1 MRNSTACH
9 LSVSEALPP
18 GCLYARG
25 RFAFELQSL
34 PPEGRLRIAA
44 RQWGRV
50 WLNGVPL
57 GRLFVRHHEGE
68 WRYHEFDL
76 RPHLRVGRNVVAV
89 LLHTLGA
96 PGIHIPGT
104 QPRQPIL
111 MRAEGGAGAADFSA
125 ADGWRFAPADE
136 FLPAPRHNDLIGH
149 EELRDLRREEPE
161 WRLASYD
168 DCAWRPAASCH
179 QAPATFLPA
188 PHRPLREEIHVP
200 ARIVEQG
207 RHCPAWAA
215 QSFPPSARH
224 AWWRIRPA
232 PAARPLHFFHGYRL
246 GSRLLVDGQERELP
260 LFPPMDWVTVY
271 GSTFLEVS
279 GKAHEIL
286 GSYPKRPD
294 LPYAASVPP
303 LAFGWAQAPEGGDR
317 IEWAES
323 PEGPWTQGRLEP
335 DWEHQRMLDQ
345 IARRRLCTLGPDGV
359 VDLRVTDETAALVF
373 EFPRSITML
382 PVLEFADASAGVE
395 VELVYSERLSPMP
408 GLRFPAVYRD
418 RALLRA
424 GPQTWSVALQYKSAR
439 YLEVIIRAPGGF
451 AHLRRVAA
459 VYRHYDYD
467 ETGRFESSEPR
478 LNAIW
483 EICRNTM
490 EAGSQDFIMDGPWRE
505 QMLYIGDN
513 FVHNQ
518 AAYHLY
524 DNLEIVRWQH
534 QLYAQGQMPD
544 GIFQPNQPCRTPP
557 AEYRLLDQTILWPI
571 QLEHHWQHTADRAFI
586 AGLLPNVVRLLDG
599 FQNLFGTGAGADP
612 RLRGLTG
619 WNWVDHP
626 GMLDGREL
634 RSIRHDGI
642 PTAINLLYVMA
653 LRSAARLLRE
663 CGGAPGDLEQAGRF
677 DRLRQELAAALRE
690 RHWDGG
696 RKVYADCEVEGRPS
710 PEVSLHVNLLAILAG
725 LAEAPAELLA
735 RTWKQPGVLQPCGVF
750 FHIHLLEVLH
760 RLGERAAVLR
770 EIRQQWGA
778 FLDAGL
784 TTTPENTVCNDD
796 WWASV
801 GHPWGASPSVYL
813 IRSIAGLSPLAPGWK
828 RVAVNPFLGDLR
840 KVRVTVPT
848 PQGLI
853 EAEFY
858 QTESGVAGRIA
869 VPPGVEVE
877 FTEPSTRRRV
887 EVMTVTLNRCGA
899 GSVLDRSVATC
910 DANASDLCREISR
923 QSLQQS
929 SRQSLGCGREPAPEG
944 EPHE

>member
-1 MRNSTACH
+1 MTPGKPESID
-9 LSVSEALPP
+9 VSGVLPP

-25 RFAFELQSL
+25 RFAFDLQTM

-57 GRLFVRHHEGE
+57 GRLYVRCHEDE
-68 WRYHEFDL
+68 WRYLEFDL
-76 RPHLRVGRNVVAV
+76 RPHLRLGRNVVAV
-89 LLHTLGA
+89 LLHSHGA
-96 PGIHIPGT
+96 PGIQIPGV
-104 QPRQPIL
+104 PPVQPIWL
-111 MRAEGGAGAADFSA
+111 RAEGSAGAADFSA
-125 ADGWRFAPADE
+125 TEGWRFAPADE
-136 FLPAPRHNDLIGH
+136 FLPAPRLNDLIGH
-149 EELRDLRREEPE
+149 EELLDLRREETE

-168 DCAWRPAASCH
+168 DRAWRTAAPCRS
-179 QAPATFLPA
+179 APTAFLPA
-188 PHRPLREEIHVP
+188 PHRPLSEEIHVP

-207 RHCPAWAA
+207 RLCPAWAA
-215 QSFPPSARH
+215 QSFPPSPRH
-224 AWWRIRPA
+224 SWWRVGPA

-246 GSRLLVDGQERELP
+246 GSRLRVDGQEQELP
-260 LFPPMDWVTVY
+260 LYPPMDWVTVY
-271 GSTFLEVS
+271 GSTLLDASE
-279 GKAHEIL
+279 KAHKIL
-286 GSYPKRPD
+286 GSYPKRPE
-294 LPYAASVPP
+294 LPFAAPVPP
-303 LAFGWAQAPEGGDR
+303 LAFGWTQLPEGGDR

-323 PEGPWTQGRLEP
+323 PEGPWTQGRIEP

-345 IARRRLCTLGPDGV
+345 IAPRQLCTLGPDGV
-359 VDLRVTDETAALVF
+359 VDVRVTDETVALVF

-395 VELVYSERLSPMP
+395 VELIYSERLSPMP
-408 GLRFPAVYRD
+408 GLRFPAAYRD
-418 RALLRA
+418 RAVLRA
-424 GPQTWSVALQYKSAR
+424 GPQNWDVALQYKSAR
-439 YLEVIIRAPGGF
+439 CLEVIIRAPGGF

-459 VYRHYDYD
+459 VFQHYDYD

-524 DNLEIVRWQH
+524 SNLEIVRWQH

-544 GIFQPNQPCRTPP
+544 GLFQPNQPCRTPP
-557 AEYRLLDQTILWPI
+557 DQYRLLDQTILWPI

-586 AGLLPNVVRLLDG
+586 AGLLPNVVRMLDG
-599 FQNLFGTGAGADP
+599 FQSLFGKGADADP

-626 GMLDGREL
+626 GLLDGRDM

-642 PTAINLLYVMA
+642 PTAVNVLYVMA
-653 LRSAARLLRE
+653 LQSAARLLRE

-677 DRLRQELAAALRE
+677 DQVRARLDSCLRKH
-690 RHWDGG
+690 HWDGG
-696 RKVYADCEVEGRPS
+696 RQVYADCNVEGRPS

-725 LAEAPAELLA
+725 LAEAPADLLA
-735 RTWKQPGVLQPCGVF
+735 RTWNRPGVLQLCGVF
-750 FHIHLLEVLH
+750 FRIHLLEVLH
-760 RLGERAAVLR
+760 RLGQRDAVLR

-813 IRSIAGLSPLAPGWK
+813 IRSIAGLSPLEPGWT

-858 QTESGVAGRIA
+858 QSKGGVAGRIA
-869 VPPGVEVE
+869 VPHGVHVQIMEPERMRFEV
-877 FTEPSTRRRV
+877 V
-887 EVMTVTLNRCGA
+887 ETGA
-899 GSVLDRSVATC
+899 AR
-910 DANASDLCREISR
+910 
-923 QSLQQS
+923 
-929 SRQSLGCGREPAPEG
+929 
-944 EPHE
+944 

>member
-1 MRNSTACH
+1 MMQEKTASLDISGA
-9 LSVSEALPP
+9 LSP

-25 RFAFELQSL
+25 RFAVDLQFL

-57 GRLFVRHHEGE
+57 GQLYVRCHADE
-68 WRYHEFDL
+68 WRYQEFNL
-76 RPHLRVGRNVVAV
+76 LPHLRVGRNVVAV
-89 LLHTLGA
+89 LLHSVGT
-96 PGIHIPGT
+96 PGIQIPGV
-104 QPRQPIL
+104 PPAQPIW
-111 MRAEGGAGAADFSA
+111 MRAEGGAGAADFA
-125 ADGWRFAPADE
+125 TADGWRFAPADE
-136 FLPAPRHNDLIGH
+136 FRPAPRHNDLIGH
-149 EELRDLRREEPE
+149 EELRDFRRDEPE
-161 WRLASYD
+161 WRLPSYD
-168 DCAWRPAASCH
+168 DRGWCTAAPCR
-179 QAPATFLPA
+179 QAPTQFLPA
-188 PHRPLREEIHVP
+188 PHRPLREEVHVP

-207 RHCPAWAA
+207 RLCPAWAA
-215 QSFPPSARH
+215 QSFPLSARH
-224 AWWRIRPA
+224 CWWRIRPA

-246 GSRLLVDGQERELP
+246 GSRLLVDSREQELP
-260 LFPPMDWVTVY
+260 LFPRMDWGTVY
-271 GSTFLEVS
+271 GSTLLDAAETP
-279 GKAHEIL
+279 HEIL

-294 LPYAASVPP
+294 LPYAAPLPP
-303 LAFGWAQAPEGGDR
+303 LAFGWTQLPGGGDR
-317 IEWAES
+317 IEWAET
-323 PEGPWTQGRLEP
+323 PAGPWTEGRIAP
-335 DWEHQRMLDQ
+335 DWEHQRMLDR
-345 IARRRLCTLGPDGV
+345 IEPRRLSSHGPDGV
-359 VDLRVTDETAALVF
+359 VDLRVSDDTVALVF

-382 PVLEFADASAGVE
+382 PVLEFADATAGVE
-395 VELVYSERLSPMP
+395 VELIYSERLSPMP

-418 RALLRA
+418 RAVLRK
-424 GPQTWSVALQYKSAR
+424 GPQTWDVALQYKSAR
-439 YLEVIIRAPGGF
+439 YLEVIIHAPGGS

-459 VYRHYDYD
+459 VFRHYNYD
-467 ETGRFESSEPR
+467 ETGRFESSDTR

-524 DNLEIVRWQH
+524 GNLELVRWQH

-557 AEYRLLDQTILWPI
+557 DQYRLLDQTILWPI

-599 FQNLFGTGAGADP
+599 FQNLFGKGADADP

-626 GMLDGREL
+626 GLRDGREL

-653 LRSAARLLRE
+653 LHSAARLLRE
-663 CGGAPGDLEQAGRF
+663 CGGQPEELAQAGRF
-677 DRLRQELAAALRE
+677 DRVGQGVAAALRE

-696 RKVYADCEVEGRPS
+696 RQVYADCEVAGQPS

-725 LAEAPAELLA
+725 IAEAPAELLA
-735 RTWKQPGVLQPCGVF
+735 RTWNQPGVLQPCGVF

-760 RLGERAAVLR
+760 RLGKRDAVLR

-784 TTTPENTVCNDD
+784 TTTPEYTPLNGD
-796 WWASV
+796 WWGSV
-801 GHPWGASPSVYL
+801 GHPWCASPCVYL
-813 IRSIAGLSPLAPGWK
+813 IRSIAGLYPLEPGWS
-828 RVAVNPFLGDLR
+828 RVAVNPFLEDLR
-840 KVRVTVPT
+840 KLRVAVPT

-858 QTESGVAGRIA
+858 QTERGVAGRIT
-869 VPPGVEVE
+869 VPRGVEVE
-877 FTEPSTRRRV
+877 FTDPTTRRLV
-887 EVMTVTLNRCGA
+887 EVIA
-899 GSVLDRSVATC
+899 
-910 DANASDLCREISR
+910 
-923 QSLQQS
+923 
-929 SRQSLGCGREPAPEG
+929 
-944 EPHE
+944 

>member
-1 MRNSTACH
+1 MMLQKTAS
-9 LSVSEALPP
+9 LDISGAMPP

-25 RFAFELQSL
+25 RFAFDLQSM

-57 GRLFVRHHEGE
+57 GRLYVRCHADE
-68 WRYHEFDL
+68 WRYLEFDL
-76 RPHLRVGRNVVAV
+76 RPHLQVGRNVVAV
-89 LLHTLGA
+89 LLHSVGA
-96 PGIHIPGT
+96 PGIQFPGVPPA
-104 QPRQPIL
+104 QPL
-111 MRAEGGAGAADFSA
+111 WMRAEGGAGAADFAA
-125 ADGWRFAPADE
+125 ADGWRFAPAAE

-149 EELRDLRREEPE
+149 EELRDFRREEPE

-168 DCAWRPAASCH
+168 DCAWRTAAPCR
-179 QAPATFLPA
+179 QAPAQFLPA
-188 PHRPLREEIHVP
+188 PHRLLREEIQVP

-207 RHCPAWAA
+207 RHYPAWAA

-224 AWWRIRPA
+224 AWWRIGPA
-232 PAARPLHFFHGYRL
+232 PANRPLHFFHGYRL
-246 GSRLLVDGQERELP
+246 GSRLRVDGREQELP
-260 LFPPMDWVTVY
+260 LFPHMDWVTVC
-271 GSTFLEVS
+271 GSTLLDAS

-294 LPYAASVPP
+294 LPYAAPVPP
-303 LAFGWAQAPEGGDR
+303 LAFGWTQLPEGGDR

-323 PEGPWTQGRLEP
+323 PEGPWTAGRLEP
-335 DWEHQRMLDQ
+335 DWEHQRMLDR
-345 IARRRLCTLGPDGV
+345 IESRRLCALGPDGI
-359 VDLRVTDETAALVF
+359 VDLCVSDETVALVF

-395 VELVYSERLSPMP
+395 VELIYSERLSPMP

-418 RALLRA
+418 RAILRA
-424 GPQTWSVALQYKSAR
+424 GPQTWDVALQYKSAR

-451 AHLRRVAA
+451 ARLRRVAA
-459 VYRHYDYD
+459 VFRHYDYD

-513 FVHNQ
+513 LVHNQ

-524 DNLEIVRWQH
+524 GNLEIVRWQH

-557 AEYRLLDQTILWPI
+557 DQYRLLDQTILWPI
-571 QLEHHWQHTADRAFI
+571 QLEHHWQQTADREFI

-599 FQNLFGTGAGADP
+599 FQSLYGGGADGDP

-626 GMLDGREL
+626 GLLDGREL
-634 RSIRHDGI
+634 RSIRHEGI
-642 PTAINLLYVMA
+642 PTAINVLYVLA

-663 CGGAPGDLEQAGRF
+663 CGGRLQELAHAERF
-677 DRLRQELAAALRE
+677 DRVGQGVSAVLRE
-690 RHWDGG
+690 CHWDGG
-696 RKVYADCEVEGRPS
+696 RKVYADCNVEGLPS

-725 LAEAPAELLA
+725 LAEAPADLLA

-760 RLGERAAVLR
+760 LLGQRAAVLR

-784 TTTPENTVCNDD
+784 TTTPEYRPINDD
-796 WWASV
+796 WWSSV
-801 GHPWGASPSVYL
+801 GHPWSVSPCVYL

-840 KVRVTVPT
+840 KVRVSVPT

-853 EAEFY
+853 EAEFFR
-858 QTESGVAGRIA
+858 TDHGVAGRIA

-877 FTEPSTRRRV
+877 FTEPAPHRLV
-887 EVMTVTLNRCGA
+887 EVIA
-899 GSVLDRSVATC
+899 
-910 DANASDLCREISR
+910 
-923 QSLQQS
+923 
-929 SRQSLGCGREPAPEG
+929 
-944 EPHE
+944 